1 MCGIWSAKMTGAGDY
16 NAFVVSRLF
25 GGIFGSVPS
34 ILGTGMI
41 LDIFYL
47 HERGRALTTFHVSLL
62 LGTVAG
68 PTFGGFIV
76 EHVAWTNEFWWTVAL
91 QGFIFILGQ
100 FSVVKTTFE
109 CEY

>member
-1 MCGIWSAKMTGAGDY
+1 MTGADDY

-47 HERGRALTTFHVSLL
+47 HERGRALTTFHISLL

-76 EHVAWTNEFWWTVAL
+76 EHVPWTHEFWWTVAL
-91 QGFIFILGQ
+91 QGFVFILG
-100 FSVVKTTFE
+100 SSCVNLYYRRLHMLNI
-109 CEY
+109 CG